1 MKVTLIQHMGSDQ
14 MVADAAR
21 VSTDRDR
28 EDRPIAPLIKYLAN
42 NLHMS
47 PFEHTSVTFMVEAP
61 LFTAA
66 QWMRHRTQSYN
77 QLSFRY
83 TQAGEM
89 FYYPPNNRPLTNDG
103 SGAHPKFTEPPTP
116 TQHKVVSGIL
126 HEHYTRSMEVYN
138 QLLDTPC
145 AEEVA
150 RIVLPTGTMTR
161 FYATA
166 NLRNWAAFVKERTA
180 DNAQWEIK
188 QLALQVKEHL
198 LELFPIA
205 AGALFA
211 DCTANTTAT
220 EGATN

>member
-21 VSTDRDR
+21 VSTNRDR
-28 EDRPIAPLIKYLAN
+28 EDRPIEGLIKYLAN

-47 PFEHTSVTFMVEAP
+47 PFESCTATFMVEAP

-83 TQAGEM
+83 TQANEI
-89 FYYPPNNRPLTNDG
+89 FYYPPPERPLVNEG
-103 SGAHPKFTEPPTP
+103 SGAHPKFTQAPST
-116 TQHKVVSGIL
+116 HLYNAVVDTL
-126 HEHYTRSMEVYN
+126 HNAYSFALEAYYSMLGEG
-138 QLLDTPC
+138 T

-150 RIVLPTGTMTR
+150 RMVLPTGTMTR

-166 NLRNWAAFVKERTA
+166 NLRNWAAFVQERTA
-180 DNAQWEIK
+180 ENAQWEIK

-205 AGALFA
+205 AGALF
-211 DCTANTTAT
+211 DTQ
-220 EGATN
+220 EEE